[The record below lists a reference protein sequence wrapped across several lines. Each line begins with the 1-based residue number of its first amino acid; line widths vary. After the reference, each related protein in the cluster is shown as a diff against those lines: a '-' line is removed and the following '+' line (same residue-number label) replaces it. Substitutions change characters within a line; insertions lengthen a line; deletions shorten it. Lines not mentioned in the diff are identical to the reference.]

1 MRYVF
6 GGSIGKG
13 YLYACVIRQP
23 ILYCEEGTMPEKKE
37 SKEASRKEDDL
48 KQAPPKR
55 SATPT
60 FTHEERAD
68 YWREQDPKYT
78 S

>member
-1 MRYVF
+1 
-6 GGSIGKG
+6 
-13 YLYACVIRQP
+13 
-23 ILYCEEGTMPEKKE
+23 MPEKKE

-48 KQAPPKR
+48 KQVPPKR
-55 SATPT
+55 SATPA